1 MSADQAYQDYQNGM
15 KYQDIADKYGVTL
28 NTVKSWKQRYNWRR
42 DKKDA
47 HDKKS
52 VHTKN
57 KGAPYVG
64 NSNAAGHGA
73 PKGNQNALGN
83 NGGPPLGSHNAV
95 THGLYAKYIPPETL
109 EIIANM
115 GYRSPLDIL
124 WEAITIKY
132 AAIIRAQKIMYVADA
147 SDNTEILKSASMSVD
162 PKTGQKK
169 SESRVYDI
177 TLAADK
183 QAAFLTAQSKAMTTL
198 NNMIKQYEDM
208 RPDGEA
214 ALRIKKLKAELEPP
228 GSAMQDDGFLDAIK
242 ASTKD
247 VWSND

>member
-15 KYQDIADKYGVTL
+15 KYQDIADKHGVTL

-57 KGAPYVG
+57 KGASYVG

-83 NGGPPLGSHNAV
+83 NGGPPLGNHNAV
-95 THGLYAKYIPPETL
+95 AHGLYAKYIPPETL

-132 AAIIRAQKIMYVADA
+132 AAIIRAQKIMFVADA
-147 SDNTEILKSASMSVD
+147 HDDTEIIKSASLSVD
-162 PKTGQKK
+162 PITRQKK
-169 SESRVYDI
+169 SESKSYETI
-177 TLAADK
+177 LAADK
-183 QAAFLTAQSKAMTTL
+183 QAAFLNAQSKAMTTL

-208 RPDGEA
+208 KPDGEA
-214 ALRIKKLKAELEPP
+214 AYRIAKLKSEIGKPQEQRDNPFAGLTTEELKRLANGE
-228 GSAMQDDGFLDAIK
+228 
-242 ASTKD
+242 
-247 VWSND
+247 